1 MTMQKSTK
9 ETPHRNT
16 LHLRLDD
23 ELRARLQEAADT
35 HRFPLIREIRH
46 RLIDSFDT
54 ANKRRHESLNQDLEI
69 NVLRL
74 GAIVVQLDLGKQL
87 AEAVA
92 NDESPKKVKDLARLL
107 ISHHTRNEVRKS

>member
-1 MTMQKSTK
+1 MQKTTVKS
-9 ETPHRNT
+9 PHHNV
-16 LHLRLDD
+16 LHIRLDE
-23 ELRARLQEAADT
+23 ELRARLQEAADA

-54 ANKRRHESLNQDLEI
+54 TNKRRYESLNQDFEI

-74 GAIVVQLDLGKQL
+74 GALVVQLDLGKQL

-92 NDESPKKVKDLARLL
+92 NDADPKEIKDLARL
-107 ISHHTRNEVRKS
+107 IIARHAAKK

>member
-1 MTMQKSTK
+1 MQKTTA

-23 ELRARLQEAADT
+23 ELRARLQEAADA

-54 ANKRRHESLNQDLEI
+54 PNKRRYETIAQEI
-69 NVLRL
+69 EILLVRL
-74 GAIVVQLDLGKQL
+74 GALCVDIGLAKQL

-92 NDESPKKVKDLARLL
+92 NDADTKEIKDLARL
-107 ISHHTRNEVRKS
+107 IIARHAAKK